1 VATAVIQGDLTRSI
15 SVEARGEVLGLKD
28 TINQMSQSLGT
39 DPQTTGNAVQAALPM
54 LLGAMAHPAV
64 DELAGVGHLRTGL
77 GALLYALFQVV
88 KGERSH
94 GAPP

>member
-1 VATAVIQGDLTRSI
+1 MPRAWSSDQQVVKHVGRLRDHVIPILAD
-15 SVEARGEVLGLKD
+15 RGERCLHGL
-28 TINQMSQSLGT
+28 L
-39 DPQTTGNAVQAALPM
+39 AE